1 MAMLSNVSLSLIGML
16 ILTVSGYLISSFF
29 DLEMAYYMPY
39 ILWLL
44 GLCVFNMFLDK
55 SHINIYAK
63 KTDSVDEK
71 TKSSII
77 KEAEIKLEEEKR
89 LLKEKEE
96 REKEEKEK
104 EKLLSANPFYNKQTS
119 STDKLTSELDKDG
132 KKNVFAKFKSY
143 NKNNTKT

>member
-71 TKSSII
+71 TKSPII
-77 KEAEIKLEEEKR
+77 KEAERANAETAERANAERAKAERAETEIATAEIAKTTATAVKPKR
-89 LLKEKEE
+89 ILK
-96 REKEEKEK
+96 
-104 EKLLSANPFYNKQTS
+104 Y
-119 STDKLTSELDKDG
+119 
-132 KKNVFAKFKSY
+132 
-143 NKNNTKT
+143 

>member
-77 KEAEIKLEEEKR
+77 KEAERANAERANAERAKAERAKAETETEIAEE
-89 LLKEKEE
+89 
-96 REKEEKEK
+96 
-104 EKLLSANPFYNKQTS
+104 Y
-119 STDKLTSELDKDG
+119 
-132 KKNVFAKFKSY
+132 
-143 NKNNTKT
+143 